1 MAVSSASQVAARLEK
16 AGGAIRK
23 AQLQAV
29 KNAALVLKNA
39 NRAGAPARLRNVGR
53 NGAALGV
60 SFRVTGGANP
70 TAVGRATG
78 PWPIIENNTKPHII
92 VPKRKRAGGGLRLP
106 DGGIRRSVHHPG
118 TRGKQLFHKS
128 TIAGTPKAV
137 KELHK
142 TTALAVK
149 EALG

>member
-1 MAVSSASQVAARLEK
+1 MATVSSASQVAARLDK
-16 AGGAIRK
+16 AGGALRK

-29 KNAALVLKNA
+29 KNAALALKNA

-53 NGAALGV
+53 SGRALGV
-60 SFRVTGGANP
+60 SFKVTAGANP

-78 PWPIIENNTKPHII
+78 PWPLIENDIGPHLIA
-92 VPKRKRAGGGLRLP
+92 PKKRGGLRLP

-118 TRGKQLFHKS
+118 THGKHLFHKS
-128 TIAGTPKAV
+128 TLAGTPKAV
-137 KELHK
+137 AELRK